1 MEIYNLRIALTFAF
15 IMQKDVVVK
24 VLNANFITEFL
35 VFQNALLLINLGIFL
50 VDLDMLS
57 CEMIYQVNKK
67 IYIKYQL
74 IIFLNK
80 WFLKRNW
87 NS

>member
-1 MEIYNLRIALTFAF
+1 MEIYNLRIAPTFAF
-15 IMQKDVVVK
+15 IMQKDAVVK

-50 VDLDMLS
+50 VDLGMLS

-67 IYIKYQL
+67 IY
-74 IIFLNK
+74 
-80 WFLKRNW
+80 
-87 NS
+87 